1 MDTIPLLHLQF
12 NYRSRLMV
20 NIKHVH
26 IVKPAGVTPSGT
38 TYLSESDQSSAITHA
53 PTIYI
58 YRHPTTNQP
67 FHTLV
72 QTLISSLS
80 QTLVDF
86 YPIAGRVRYIP
97 NACGRVELE
106 CNAEG
111 VVLIEAE
118 SGLEVSDLGDF
129 SPSPMISTLI
139 PKVDYSTKPIHET
152 PIVLVQ
158 VTSLRCGGITM
169 GLAASHSV
177 FDGQGALLFIS
188 EWCKRA
194 RGVVDPVRPFL
205 DRTILKP
212 CALLAKVVS
221 EKNDGCVHIDYSP
234 PPLLVGQSDDGAER
248 AKETAV
254 ATLKLSAKQ
263 VAELKSKANL
273 DNAAAGGR
281 PYTRY
286 ETIAAHIW
294 RCSSKAR
301 QHIDSQPT
309 RLRIPTNFQN
319 RLKPPLPPTFLG
331 NMVLRVAV
339 SGELLNNPL
348 GHISAKIRQK
358 LTSVDDKY
366 VRDALAYLEKQ
377 ADVTQFRN
385 FHSLGCT
392 MGGFFGNPNFEITSW
407 LSLPIYGSDF
417 GWGPEDYMGPGAIG
431 FDGKSFVL
439 PGHDED
445 GSVVIF
451 MRLQVEYMDDF
462 TKCFYE
468 DI

>member
-97 NACGRVELE
+97 NAGGRVELE

-169 GLAASHSV
+169 GLATSHSA
-177 FDGQGALLFIS
+177 FDGQGTMLFIG

-212 CALLAKVVS
+212 CAPVLAEVVS

-234 PPLLVGQSDDGAER
+234 PPLLVGQLDEGAER

-273 DNAAAGGR
+273 DNAAGGR

-286 ETIAAHIW
+286 EAIAAHMW

-309 RLRIPTNFQN
+309 CLRISTNARN
-319 RLKPPLPPTFLG
+319 RLKPPLPPTFIG
-331 NMVLRVAV
+331 NMILCIAV
-339 SGELLNNPL
+339 DTTSGELLNNPL

-358 LTSVDDKY
+358 VTSVDDKY

-377 ADVTQFRN
+377 ADVTQYRT
-385 FHSLGCT
+385 FHSLG
-392 MGGFFGNPNFEITSW
+392 NPNFTITSL
-407 LSLPIYGSDF
+407 LSLPLYGNDF
-417 GWGPEDYMGPGAIG
+417 GWGPEDYMGPGEIG
-431 FDGKSFVL
+431 FAGKCFVL

-445 GSVVIF
+445 GSVVILL
-451 MRLQVEYMDDF
+451 RLQVEYMDDF